1 MDRILE
7 MKFFLWLKNKFK
19 PAPKSVYQL
28 LGGEKVVRA
37 IVAEFYQVMKTD
49 PKASECLALH
59 ANDLQEAA
67 DKLFLFLSGWL
78 GGPPLYEE
86 KYGHPRLRMRHLKFP
101 ITTLER
107 DQWLYCMEQSLDRNK
122 VKPELKSQMM
132 EALSGLAERVR
143 NS

>member
-1 MDRILE
+1 
-7 MKFFLWLKNKFK
+7 MKFFLWLKVLLR

-28 LGGEKVVRA
+28 LGGEKMVRSL
-37 IVAEFYQVMKTD
+37 VADFYHVMKTD

-59 ANDLQEAA
+59 ANDLQEAD

-78 GGPPLYEE
+78 GGPPLYEQ

-107 DQWLYCMEQSLDRNK
+107 DQWLYCMEQALEKNKIDPSLK
-122 VKPELKSQMM
+122 AQMM
-132 EALSGLAERVR
+132 EALTGLAERVR